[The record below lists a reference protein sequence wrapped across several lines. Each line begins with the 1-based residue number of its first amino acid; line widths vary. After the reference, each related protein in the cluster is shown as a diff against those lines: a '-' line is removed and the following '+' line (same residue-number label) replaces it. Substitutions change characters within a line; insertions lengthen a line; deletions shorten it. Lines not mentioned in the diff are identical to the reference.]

1 MYKDVTA
8 DIDKKTTRP
17 QNRST
22 DRITISDD
30 DVTKVVQTGD
40 KIFILTFTA
49 VYNFFYGYDSK
60 LKSSGDIKDKIS
72 WSCNVEY
79 VGDDSDSSGSS
90 SNYSDYRINGKAVEP
105 QKVSREDTVK

>member
-1 MYKDVTA
+1 VLTTLRAIALKIVKNA
-8 DIDKKTTRP
+8 SPVKNDK
-17 QNRST
+17 NF
-22 DRITISDD
+22 
-30 DVTKVVQTGD
+30 KV
-40 KIFILTFTA
+40 TFTA

-90 SNYSDYRINGKAVEP
+90 SNYSDYHINGKAIES